1 MLGKV
6 GTVGFL
12 KLCHPPLGLLAG
24 NNFASIET
32 HYPLEYNAFLSVE
45 SEVTL
50 PRNM

>member
-12 KLCHPPLGLLAG
+12 KLRHPLLGLLAG
-24 NNFASIET
+24 DNFASIET
-32 HYPLEYNAFLSVE
+32 LYPLEYNAFLSVE